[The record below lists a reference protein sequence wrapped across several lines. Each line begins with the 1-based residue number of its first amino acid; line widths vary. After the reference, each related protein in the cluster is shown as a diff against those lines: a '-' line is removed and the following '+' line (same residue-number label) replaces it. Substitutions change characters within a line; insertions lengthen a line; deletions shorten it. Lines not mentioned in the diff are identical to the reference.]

1 MTTPAFEAYLEAMAQ
16 HQHVTVAMEVDLLTF
31 TMLVASVQLALRHPA
46 YPPSLRE
53 RIEPWLTEKL
63 ARLHAL
69 SPDIAAA
76 LEAGMD
82 AANDLPTL

>member
-1 MTTPAFEAYLEAMAQ
+1 MATPDFEAYLAAMVQ
-16 HQHVTVAMEVDLLTF
+16 HQHVMVALEVDLLTF

-46 YPPSLRE
+46 YPPAMRE
-53 RIEPWLTEKL
+53 YLEPWLTEKL
-63 ARLHAL
+63 ARLRAL